1 MICTIMEA
9 FDNVV
14 SHRNYMYIINSNFI
28 FIAFILLFN
37 KTIRINKIEDAF

>member
-9 FDNVV
+9 IDYVV

-28 FIAFILLFN
+28 FYYIYFIIQQN
-37 KTIRINKIEDAF
+37 H